1 MIAIVPKF
9 SKSVRED
16 QAVLAR
22 LDKPIR
28 IAAACAQHLQERLH
42 RGRTATPA
50 RKYKTTAT
58 AGPKKRRRFYI
69 STAYAQAAGVGDKTS
84 WKSSAEF
91 HAAIGGKP
99 GIATGEM
106 IDGIQV
112 RNKGT
117 RSALIDFGRSSIGAR
132 SERTARTRV
141 AHDAEGNKIFQV
153 FTDRKGKRKARVK
166 RDLARGKEGNVLRR
180 TKPTKIKNAEKA
192 GRAFKYLRVA
202 MLQMTPSEQAAMLD
216 AVATETAKSAGVL
229 FAMQPAVAFNDGDL
243 VLRYRILKRLGVGL

>member
-16 QAVLAR
+16 QAALDR

-28 IAAACAQHLQERLH
+28 IATAAAQHLQERLH
-42 RGRTATPA
+42 RGKTATPA
-50 RKYKTTAT
+50 KPYKKNAT

-69 STAYAQAAGVGDKTS
+69 STAYAEAAGVGSKTN

-132 SERTARTRV
+132 SERSARTRMV
-141 AHDAEGNKIFQV
+141 KDAKGNKVFQV
-153 FTDRKGKRKARVK
+153 YTDHKGKRRARAK
-166 RDLARGKEGNVLRR
+166 RALARDADGNVLRR
-180 TKPTKIKNAEKA
+180 TKPTKVRNDRKA
-192 GRAFKYLRVA
+192 GTVFAKLRVA
-202 MLQMTPSEQAAMLD
+202 MLQLTPSEQLAMLD
-216 AVATETAKSAGVL
+216 AVAIESARSVGVL
-229 FAMQPAVAFNDGDL
+229 FAMQAAVAFNDGDL
-243 VLRYRILKRLGVGL
+243 VLRYRILKRLGVGV